1 MKNQIF
7 LSVALVLS
15 FGLSLGW
22 LAPSALAT
30 KPTLAPLYVE
40 IIFDSSGSMKETLSG
55 KAKIDIARE
64 ALGNTLSGLDGNTHV
79 GFRAYGIE
87 ENDCKSSELL
97 VDFAPNNKDEVVNV
111 AGGLM
116 PTGST
121 PIAYS
126 VARAREDLEHK
137 DGVRKI
143 IVIGDGEE
151 TCGGDLEMEGQRLN
165 GLDMTADSIFLGD
178 NMKDAEDLQALAESS
193 GGDFFQA
200 GNAGELGNALGN
212 ALGAFPADFDL
223 PPMDD
228 MTAGSGGI
236 EISEETL
243 GAELENMFE
252 ENCKIPY
259 KLGDQVLY
267 EEYDLES
274 VDDVKVETTG
284 LEVILDVSGSMLGQ
298 VGGRA
303 KIDVAREA
311 LGTALE
317 NLSVGVILGFRVYG
331 HRIDKTDQANSCKDI
346 ELLVPLDGNGTVGGL
361 KNIAAGLTPKG
372 WTPIGASLEMSAKD
386 LENFDHKVVLLLSDG
401 EETCGGDPV
410 GKMKALEA
418 KGVQITVHTVGF
430 DVDSV
435 TAEQL
440 RQISEATGGVYVDAG
455 SADEL
460 KEGLKYVVDEATK
473 EANDCPTLFTNP
485 VKGGATMEEAVL
497 IKEGAYTFDDFL
509 DKGEFYYFKF
519 PVKSGQLV
527 SVHGLAARPSVVGNP
542 VDGYT
547 EQYGTMSNFDIEVLD
562 ENPDKRKN
570 VKMGMHTAIPHKEAS
585 VAILQ
590 DGYMTL
596 KIGNS
601 LDPVHRDNIFSF
613 EVKDFYD
620 VGAGKD
626 VSEENPGELSTPHL
640 GESSGGLG
648 LQDEVDTFV
657 IPKAAKLSSS
667 VTIVFDDPGFK
678 AQADIYDENDK
689 LIDRV
694 TDFEKLV
701 LKKPLQPGYKLKLT
715 ERATG
720 QEVQYSGYSLMLGA
734 VAADIYEGRPSTD
747 LIPPGTDESDIISD
761 PGPRRTFWDFFKS
774 TGAIVLGGV
783 LLLVVGFLLLRRK

>member
-1 MKNQIF
+1 M
-7 LSVALVLS
+7 
-15 FGLSLGW
+15 GLGW
-22 LAPSALAT
+22 LAPLVKAT

-40 IIFDSSGSMKETLSG
+40 IIFDSSGSMKELISG

-64 ALGNTLSGLDGNTHV
+64 ALGSTLSGLDANTHV

-97 VDFAPNNKDEVVNV
+97 ADFAVSNKDEVVNV

-137 DGVRKI
+137 EGVRKI

-151 TCGGDLEMEGQRLN
+151 TCGGDLSLEGQRLK

-178 NMKDAEDLQALAESS
+178 NMKDAADLQALAESS

-200 GNAGELGNALGN
+200 GNAGELGNALQN
-212 ALGAFPADFDL
+212 ALGGFPGDFDL

-236 EISEETL
+236 EITEETL
-243 GAELENMFE
+243 TAELENMFE

-311 LGTALE
+311 LGTALDT
-317 NLSVGVILGFRVYG
+317 LTGGVDIAFRVYG
-331 HRIDKTDQANSCKDI
+331 HRIDKTDQENSCNDI
-346 ELLVPLDGNGTVGGL
+346 ELLMPFGTAGDTLSKVKKL
-361 KNIAAGLTPKG
+361 KSEASSLLPKG

-418 KGVQITVHTVGF
+418 EGVRVTVHTVGF
-430 DVDSV
+430 DVSSE

-440 RQISEATGGVYVDAG
+440 RNIAQVTGGVYADAK
-455 SADEL
+455 SVDEL
-460 KEGLKYVVDEATK
+460 KEGLSYIIDEAVK

-485 VKGGATMEEAVL
+485 IKGGASEGEAVL
-497 IKEGAYTFDDFL
+497 VEQGAYTFDDFL

-527 SVHGLAARPSVVGNP
+527 SVHGLAARPSVVGNS

-547 EQYGTMSNFDIEVLD
+547 EQYGTMSNFDIEIID
-562 ENPDKRKN
+562 NTQSAEPTKKRKN
-570 VKMGMHTAIPHKEAS
+570 VKIGMHSAIPHKEAS

-590 DGYMTL
+590 DGEVIL
-596 KIGNS
+596 KIGS
-601 LDPVHRDNIFSF
+601 PLDVVHRDNVFSF

-626 VSEENPGELSTPHL
+626 VSEENPGELSQVSDTDA
-640 GESSGGLG
+640 SGGLG
-648 LQDEVDTFV
+648 LQDEIDTFV

-694 TDFEKLV
+694 TAFEKLV

-715 ERATG
+715 ERTSG
-720 QEVQYSGYSLMLGA
+720 QEVRYSGYSLMLGA
-734 VAADIYEGRPSTD
+734 SAVDVSKNDGRPA
-747 LIPPGTDESDIISD
+747 GTDESDIISD
-761 PGPRRTFWDFFKS
+761 SGPRRTFWDFFKS

-783 LLLVVGFLLLRRK
+783 LLLVGGFVLLRRK